1 MKQSFLAPA
10 LLLMLSPA
18 FAGLVVY
25 DDAAPP
31 PVTGGAAP
39 QFRPAPVKEVWI
51 GEIGTSVK
59 AAIAQWSDKAGWSV
73 VWDTKIDYP
82 LMAPVRFEGTFDEA
96 VGQFIRLY
104 ERAEQPLVVDIQPGQ
119 KVVYITQRRRE
130 WR

>member
-1 MKQSFLAPA
+1 MKQLFLAPA
-10 LLLMLSPA
+10 LLLTLSSA

-31 PVTGGAAP
+31 PPPTASIP
-39 QFRPAPVKEVWI
+39 LFRPAPVKEVWI
-51 GEIGTSVK
+51 GDVGTSVK

-73 VWDTKIDYP
+73 VWDTKIDDP